1 MRDMRKY
8 HRSIALLLAL
18 LMFCASAASA
28 ELRRG
33 DSGDEVYALQELL
46 FESGWLFELPD
57 GSFGKNTEQAVKD
70 YERYAGLAVD
80 GVADDEMLASLQ
92 ADWYALMVEMGQ
104 IEPEEGAPIYGA
116 EYDGD
121 AHPNGETPYFC
132 TYSSVDERASAVSY
146 CESHAKLNAL
156 TEELLQTGSVEDAQ
170 QAYDLWRGEIL
181 SLYELWLNL
190 TQENGKADIV
200 TSRTLYLSAMEA
212 QLRAVCRYY
221 ESFQIDPGEAQAIGA
236 LVMQLRSQAAW
247 LCAMTS
253 GALAVNESGEEL

>member
-8 HRSIALLLAL
+8 HRFIALLLAL

-57 GSFGKNTEQAVKD
+57 GAFGRNTEQAVKD

-80 GVADDEMLASLQ
+80 GIADAEMLESLQ

-104 IEPEEGAPIYGA
+104 IEPEEGAPSYDS

-121 AHPNGETPYFC
+121 VHPNVETPYFC
-132 TYSSVDERASAVSY
+132 TYSSVDGRASTVSY

-156 TEELLQTGSVEDAQ
+156 TEELLQTDSRENAQ
-170 QAYDLWRGEIL
+170 QAYDLWRGEVL
-181 SLYELWLNL
+181 SLYEMWLNQ
-190 TQENGKADIV
+190 TQEDGKADVV

-212 QLRAVCRYY
+212 QLRAVRAYY
-221 ESFQIDPGEAQAIGA
+221 EGFQIDPGEAQAIGA
-236 LVMQLRSQAAW
+236 LVIQLRSQATW

>member
-1 MRDMRKY
+1 MRKY
-8 HRSIALLLAL
+8 RRLIALLLVL
-18 LMFCASAASA
+18 LLCAGAASA

-57 GSFGKNTEQAVKD
+57 GAFGRNTEQAVKD

-80 GVADDEMLASLQ
+80 GIADDEMLESLQ
-92 ADWYALMVEMGQ
+92 AEWYALMVEMGQ
-104 IEPEEGAPIYGA
+104 IEPEEGAPIYDS

-121 AHPNGETPYFC
+121 VHPNGETPYFC
-132 TYSSVDERASAVSY
+132 TYSSVDGRASTVSY

-156 TEELLQTGSVEDAQ
+156 TEELLQTDSRENAQ
-170 QAYDLWRGEIL
+170 QAYDLWRGEVL
-181 SLYELWLNL
+181 SLYEMWLNQ
-190 TQENGKADIV
+190 TQEDGKADV
-200 TSRTLYLSAMEA
+200 VPWGTLYLSAMEA
-212 QLRAVCRYY
+212 QLRAVRAYY
-221 ESFQIDPGEAQAIGA
+221 EGFQIDPGEAQAIGA
-236 LVMQLRSQAAW
+236 LVIQLRSQATW

>member
-1 MRDMRKY
+1 MRRY
-8 HRSIALLLAL
+8 HRFIALLLAL
-18 LMFCASAASA
+18 LTLCASAASA

-33 DSGDEVYALQELL
+33 DSGDGVYALQELL

-57 GSFGKNTEQAVKD
+57 GAYGRNTEQAVKD
-70 YERYAGLAVD
+70 YENHAGLPVD
-80 GVADDEMLASLQ
+80 GVADDEMLAALQ
-92 ADWYALMVEMGQ
+92 ADWYALMVELGQ
-104 IEPEEGAPIYGA
+104 MEPEEGAPIYDDGEDADGA
-116 EYDGD
+116 Y
-121 AHPNGETPYFC
+121 PYFC
-132 TYSSVDERASAVSY
+132 TYFYVDARASSVSY

-156 TEELLQTGSVEDAQ
+156 TEELLQTGSVEDAR
-170 QAYDLWRGEIL
+170 QANDLWRGEIL

>member
-1 MRDMRKY
+1 MKKY
-8 HRSIALLLAL
+8 NRYVALLLAAL
-18 LMFCASAASA
+18 LCCASAASA

-46 FESGWLFELPD
+46 FEAGWLFELPD
-57 GSFGKNTEQAVKD
+57 GAFGRNTEQAVKD
-70 YERYAGLAVD
+70 YENHAGLPVD
-80 GVADDEMLASLQ
+80 GIADDEMLAALQ
-92 ADWYALMVEMGQ
+92 ADWYALMVELGQ
-104 IEPEEGAPIYGA
+104 IEPEEGAPIYDA

-121 AHPNGETPYFC
+121 VHPNGEYPYFC
-132 TYSSVDERASAVSY
+132 THSSVDAQTGAVSY

-156 TEELLQTGSVEDAQ
+156 TEELLKSSSVEDAQ
-170 QAYDLWRGEIL
+170 QAYELWRGEVL
-181 SLYELWLNL
+181 SLYGLWLNL
-190 TQENGKADIV
+190 TEENGKADIV

-212 QLRAVCRYY
+212 QLRAVRAYY
-221 ESFQIDPGEAQAIGA
+221 GTFQIDPGEAQAIGA